1 MSIRLGL
8 ALPVQNESAIVELLL
23 HRAPHSRL
31 HATRQESVR
40 PLPVESNCW
49 TIRTLQRADQQA
61 QPVAPMECP
70 HPVGKEEKQ
79 AEGETQE
86 IRFHPR
92 SEWRHPS
99 VRLTT
104 LTLFCVKKTFAL
116 FALLLLNIVAL
127 ALVLLERN

>member
-1 MSIRLGL
+1 MG
-8 ALPVQNESAIVELLL
+8 QWG
-23 HRAPHSRL
+23 H
-31 HATRQESVR
+31 
-40 PLPVESNCW
+40 
-49 TIRTLQRADQQA
+49 
-61 QPVAPMECP
+61 

-79 AEGETQE
+79 AEGENQE
-86 IRFHPR
+86 IQFHPR